1 MMGVYQIKNKINGKI
16 YIGSSVDVETR
27 LKAHLS
33 DLRGNRG
40 FKNMQKDFNKYGENN
55 FEFNILEIIDDESKL
70 REAEDYYIKKYDSI
84 KNGYNEKYAVK
95 KGSNQIAVFVDDE
108 LLKIIEVCSK
118 AENMTKPQWIKKA
131 IIEKLERMGVYEH
144 QR

>member
-1 MMGVYQIKNKINGKI
+1 M
-16 YIGSSVDVETR
+16 
-27 LKAHLS
+27 
-33 DLRGNRG
+33 
-40 FKNMQKDFNKYGENN
+40 
-55 FEFNILEIIDDESKL
+55 

-95 KGSNQIAVFVDDE
+95 KGSNQIAVFVDDD
-108 LLKIIEVCSK
+108 LLKIIEACSK